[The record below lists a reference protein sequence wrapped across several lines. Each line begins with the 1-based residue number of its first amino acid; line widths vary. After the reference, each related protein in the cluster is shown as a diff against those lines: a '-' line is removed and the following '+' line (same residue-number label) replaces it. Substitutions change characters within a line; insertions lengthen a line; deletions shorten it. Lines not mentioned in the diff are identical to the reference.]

1 MSQERRHLRRHLQRC
16 EPERPWCLQQK
27 VTISSVQRQFKIGY
41 SRATRL
47 IELLEAKG
55 IVSGMDSD
63 GGRSVLRPRGPQGEQ
78 S

>member
-1 MSQERRHLRRHLQRC
+1 M
-16 EPERPWCLQQK
+16 
-27 VTISSVQRQFKIGY
+27 QRQFKIGY